1 VLRRLAFP
9 ALVLAFTFGL
19 VPFSPY
25 LPHRSYSPHPLYSPY
40 APHASYSPHAPYSP
54 YSPYSPRPPYWPYS
68 PGVSAQERTA
78 TDDMARRVN
87 DRVRTLQAEAERLA
101 SQARTL
107 LGDLRQLE
115 LQRDIAA
122 EQQKSAEAAASQA
135 QTALEQTTARVTELE
150 QQRVAQ
156 LPDLKTRLA
165 DIYKR
170 GRGGYAHVL
179 FDARGLRE
187 FARAMRAVAALTAIN
202 EQRMSD
208 HRHTLA
214 ELQQQREAMERRTR
228 ELEQAAQQAAS
239 ARFGAQRAVAAREA
253 LIAEIDQRRDLNAQ
267 LAGELGVAAQRLQQ
281 QLANPGGRTGEPV
294 TIPIASFRGAL
305 DWPVAGRITA
315 AFGAPAR
322 PGGVARNGMEISA
335 PEGTPVTAVHPGIV
349 DYADAFS
356 GFGNLVIIDHGGNH
370 YSLYGYLGA
379 VEVARGQHIDAG
391 TELGRVG
398 TAPAGP
404 PSLYFELRVDGRSVD
419 PIQWLKPR

>member
-1 VLRRLAFP
+1 MVVHPFFRFHAFQP
-9 ALVLAFTFGL
+9 LSSLQ
-19 VPFSPY
+19 PF
-25 LPHRSYSPHPLYSPY
+25 LPLPPLLTVQPLF
-40 APHASYSPHAPYSP
+40 AQ
-54 YSPYSPRPPYWPYS
+54 
-68 PGVSAQERTA
+68 SADRGA
-78 TDDMARRVN
+78 TDMARRVN

-101 SQARTL
+101 SQARTV

-122 EQQKSAEAAASQA
+122 EQQKTAEAAASQA
-135 QTALEQTTARVTELE
+135 KAALEQTTTRVTALE

-156 LPDLKTRLA
+156 LPDLKTRLV

-170 GRGGYAHVL
+170 GRGGYARMV
-179 FDARGLRE
+179 FDVRGLRE

-202 EQRMSD
+202 EQRMAE
-208 HRHTLA
+208 HRRTLE
-214 ELQQQREAMERRTR
+214 ELQQQRDAMEQRTR

-239 ARFGAQRAVAAREA
+239 ARFAAQRAVAAREA

-281 QLANPGGRTGEPV
+281 QLANLAGGRASEPV
-294 TIPIASFRGAL
+294 AIPIASFRGGL
-305 DWPVAGRITA
+305 DWPVAGRVAA
-315 AFGAPAR
+315 AFGAPTR
-322 PGGVARNGMEISA
+322 SSGVARNGMDINA
-335 PEGTPVTAVHPGIV
+335 PEGTPVTAVHPGTV

-356 GFGNLVIIDHGGNH
+356 GFGNLVIIDHGGNY

-379 VEVARGQHIDAG
+379 VEVTRGQHVDAG

-404 PSLYFELRVDGRSVD
+404 AALYFELRVDGRSVD